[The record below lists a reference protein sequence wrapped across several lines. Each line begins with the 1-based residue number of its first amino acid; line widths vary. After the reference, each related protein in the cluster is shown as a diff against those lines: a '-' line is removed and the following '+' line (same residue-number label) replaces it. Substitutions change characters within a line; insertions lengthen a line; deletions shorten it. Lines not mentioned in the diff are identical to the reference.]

1 MGNRSLFFEH
11 IDILIIL
18 NHFIM
23 KKRNLKSLSLN
34 KKLVSNLETN
44 VVKGGTANG
53 SIANNCLG
61 KPSLHCGSLSCES
74 FACPTEEWTVGY
86 CDVLFG

>member
-23 KKRNLKSLSLN
+23 KKRNLKSLKLN
-34 KKLVSNLETN
+34 KKSISKLDQELN
-44 VVKGGTANG
+44 KGGTLRSFICSYPNG
-53 SIANNCLG
+53 T
-61 KPSLHCGSLSCES
+61 SCDINYPHI
-74 FACPTEEWTVGY
+74 CP
-86 CDVLFG
+86 